1 MISHIWHSWN
11 EDQRKDYIEKFC
23 ACTPAIGDSFTIP
36 PNSGRKPGFQQREG
50 YAHKIDITVNAT
62 ENITVIGKPCSSSNT
77 FSSDPCKHAEVDYE
91 LQMSRKC
98 GEPINKDDVRLVK
111 SYGRPPGRIKRLEG
125 SNKSLDLCMSI

>member
-1 MISHIWHSWN
+1 MRLHTCNWRFIH
-11 EDQRKDYIEKFC
+11 Y
-23 ACTPAIGDSFTIP
+23 TT
-36 PNSGRKPGFQQREG
+36 NSGRKPGFQQKEG
-50 YAHKIDITVNAT
+50 YTHKIDIAVNET

-111 SYGRPPGRIKRLEG
+111 SYGRLAGRIKRLEE